1 MSVPARL
8 KDAKKDKRGYPIP
21 FFIPMDAATGEP
33 NFKYMDPTK
42 QFLCVT
48 LGLCMICGQ
57 NLIPHDYWY
66 ITGPLG
72 RKNQCC
78 SDPAMHKE
86 CAEYSLKVCPH
97 MHFEKTDRT
106 TDESEVD
113 AGIIISEKPPEVRLI
128 NARNYT
134 LFRQKHYTISN
145 FTDIKYEEKWHYV
158 KGVLIKDKSFK
169 PDCS

>member
-8 KDAKKDKRGYPIP
+8 QSAKKDKRGYPIP
-21 FFIPMDAATGEP
+21 YFIPTDPTTGEP
-33 NFKYMDPTK
+33 NFKYIDPLK

-48 LGLCMICGQ
+48 QGLCMICGEP
-57 NLIPHDYWY
+57 LVKYDYWY
-66 ITGPLG
+66 ITGPVG

-106 TDESEVD
+106 SETKNID
-113 AGIIISEKPPEVRLI
+113 PEIFISEKPPEVYMI
-128 NARNYT
+128 NARYYT
-134 LFRQKHYTISN
+134 LFKQGGYNISN
-145 FTDIKYEEKWHYV
+145 FSDIRYEEKWHYV
-158 KGVLIKDKSFK
+158 DGILVKDKKFK
-169 PDCS
+169 SDYR